1 MIGIS
6 APAPTT
12 PTRSAPR
19 VVHGLAYGVLASV
32 MMWTAIGAVV
42 YNLI

>member
-6 APAPTT
+6 AAAPTT
-12 PTRSAPR
+12 PMRTAPP

-32 MMWTAIGAVV
+32 MMWAAIGAVV
-42 YNLI
+42 YNFV